1 MSHIARTEKQIGA
14 ILRRHRK
21 QDGLS
26 QAELAER
33 MHFRQGTISRLEAG
47 VPAMQLRTLIE
58 ALVALKLELVIRPRS
73 VSSQADIEDI
83 F

>member
-1 MSHIARTEKQIGA
+1 MVHIARTEKQIGA
-14 ILRRHRK
+14 ILRCQSK
-21 QDGLS
+21 QVGLS

-33 MHFRQGTISRLEAG
+33 IHARQGTISRLESG
-47 VPAMQLRTLIE
+47 VPAMRLRTLME

-73 VSSQADIEDI
+73 TSTQAEIEHI